1 MGPVAITARFPLGVY
16 HGHGDDGAPDPWPS
30 PARLFSAL
38 VSAACTGTTATPE
51 GAPSH
56 EAEAALRWLEEHPPS
71 GLRIPPTMA
80 VRTSHRMRVAYC
92 DTGVVETN
100 QSTKKKEIKK
110 KSKPISDG
118 VAVAGGFAWIWDEM
132 PTAVQEALTGLCA
145 DIPHLGEADSVAV
158 FEVDTGVEPTWRIDE
173 QATAFTP
180 GGLRLPVPAP
190 GRAEVLAD
198 LHAKTRPAKWPTAS
212 ADKPKASESVVVL
225 PTSTEC
231 LRTVRYV
238 AAGFDDGR
246 EAADGFGSPWNE
258 VLVLLAG
265 DGSGQEFSAL
275 RRLDWCVGF
284 HKALIS
290 RIGYGAPAV
299 VTGRYPEGLKLPA
312 NRLAIQ
318 YVPASVFARSRIGR
332 DASGAPGAFLVMLPA
347 DISAPEAKVVRQG
360 LDGMRHVTS
369 RWGKARLRP
378 LGKGYRAGDFWAA
391 PASGT
396 TRLWSPTPVAV
407 PEVVRQRGQ
416 WTFEDAIL
424 LSLGFVWRDALEPVG
439 KGPQGYRDLVQQVRA
454 LGASAMWY
462 ERVTKRATAYAHKMP
477 QGMVAQPYH
486 ALIHTGALL
495 PDSALAAVGQSRHL
509 GGGLLVPADL
519 PTELVQATLRSR
531 RVEP

>member
-1 MGPVAITARFPLGVY
+1 MGSVAITARFPLGVY

-38 VSAACTGTTATPE
+38 VSAACTGTTATPQGE
-51 GAPSH
+51 PSH
-56 EAEAALRWLEEHPPS
+56 GALAALRWLEEHPPD
-71 GLRIPPTMA
+71 GLRMPPTMTVHTA
-80 VRTSHRMRVAYC
+80 RRARLAYRQ
-92 DTGVVETN
+92 TGIVEKD
-100 QSTKKKEIKK
+100 QSTKKREIKK
-110 KSKPISDG
+110 KAKPISDG
-118 VAVAGGFAWIWDEM
+118 VAVAGRFAWIWDEM
-132 PTAVQEALTGLCA
+132 PAAVQDALTGLCA
-145 DIPHLGEADSVAV
+145 DIPHLGEAGSIAV
-158 FEVDTGVEPTWRIDE
+158 FEVETDVEPTWRIDE

-180 GGLRLPVPAP
+180 GRLRLPVPAP
-190 GRAEVLAD
+190 GRAKVLAD
-198 LHAKTRPAKWPTAS
+198 LHTKTRPTKRPTAS
-212 ADKPKASESVVVL
+212 ADKQKASESIVVF

-231 LRTVRYV
+231 LRTVRYTSV
-238 AAGFDDGR
+238 EAESGR
-246 EAADGFGSPWNE
+246 GISTGFGSPWNE
-258 VLVLLAG
+258 VLVLLAD
-265 DGSGQEFSAL
+265 DGSGQEFSAP

-318 YVPASVFARSRIGR
+318 YLPASVLARSSIGR
-332 DASGAPGAFLVMLPA
+332 DTGGAAGAFLVVLPA
-347 DISAPEAKVVRQG
+347 DISAPEAEVVRRG
-360 LDGMRHVTS
+360 LVGMPHVTS
-369 RWGKARLRP
+369 RWGQARLRP
-378 LGKGYRAGDFWAA
+378 LSQAYRAHSFWAA
-391 PASGT
+391 PAPGT

-416 WTFEDAIL
+416 WAFEDAIL

-454 LGASAMWY
+454 LGASVMWY
-462 ERVTKRATAYAHKMP
+462 ERVTKRASAYAHKMP

-486 ALIHTGALL
+486 ALIRAGELL
-495 PDSALAAVGQSRHL
+495 ADSALAAVGQSRHL
-509 GGGLLVPADL
+509 GGGMLVPADL

>member
-1 MGPVAITARFPLGVY
+1 MGSVAITARFPLGVY

-38 VSAACTGTTATPE
+38 VSAACTGTTATTQGE
-51 GAPSH
+51 LSHGAL
-56 EAEAALRWLEEHPPS
+56 AALRWLEEHPPS
-71 GLRIPPTMA
+71 GLRMPPTMA
-80 VRTSHRMRVAYC
+80 VRTSHRTRVAYC

-158 FEVDTGVEPTWRIDE
+158 FEVETGVEPTLRIDE
-173 QATAFTP
+173 QATDFTP

-190 GRAEVLAD
+190 GRAKVLAR
-198 LHAKTRPAKWPTAS
+198 LHAETRPTKWPTARDD
-212 ADKPKASESVVVL
+212 ALKASESIVVF

-231 LRTVRYV
+231 LRTVRYTGV
-238 AAGFDDGR
+238 EAESGR
-246 EAADGFGSPWNE
+246 GISTGFGSPWNE

-462 ERVTKRATAYAHKMP
+462 ERVTKRAPAYAHKMP

-486 ALIHTGALL
+486 ALIHTGELL

-519 PTELVQATLRSR
+519 PTELVQETLRSR